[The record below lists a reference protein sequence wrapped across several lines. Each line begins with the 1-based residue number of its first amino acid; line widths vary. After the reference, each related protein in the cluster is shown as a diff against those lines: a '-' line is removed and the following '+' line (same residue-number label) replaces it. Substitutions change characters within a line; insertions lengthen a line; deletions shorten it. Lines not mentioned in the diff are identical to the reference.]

1 MSSDKKDDFFSDREA
16 NPHDGGMHG
25 DTEGGWPINSGPYL
39 VFSDRSTY
47 EGAEYGGAMVCMITD
62 KGLDDLEAS
71 NDFKHVDEGEVSY
84 VLLADL
90 LHCWRAVHGP
100 GTNGWG
106 I

>member
-1 MSSDKKDDFFSDREA
+1 MLTK
-16 NPHDGGMHG
+16 N
-25 DTEGGWPINSGPYL
+25 GPYL

-47 EGAEYGGAMVCMITD
+47 EGAEHGGAMVCMITN

-71 NDFKHVDEGEVSY
+71 NDFKHVDEGEVRH

-100 GTNGWG
+100 GSNGWG